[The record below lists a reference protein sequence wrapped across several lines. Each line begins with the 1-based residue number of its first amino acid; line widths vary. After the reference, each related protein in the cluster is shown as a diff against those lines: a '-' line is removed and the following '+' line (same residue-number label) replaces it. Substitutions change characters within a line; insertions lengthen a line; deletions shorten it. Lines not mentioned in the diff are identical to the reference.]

1 MKVCLDFKMRD
12 ARETLKS
19 LQEIPADKEHPFEGQ
34 LRTALSDAL
43 MKYDAEAKARKVQRE
58 LSEKLAKD
66 RQEAKAQCA
75 AQGHM
80 EPITSCYGVTLC
92 DAQTIQGVML
102 NIPVCPRCDESLVHL
117 KDGTW
122 MRWLKWTETKPV
134 TELDPKFLSA
144 YGKTMHEEGGEP
156 HGALENNDSDLER

>member
-1 MKVCLDFKMRD
+1 MRISLDFKMGD

-19 LQEIPADKEHPFEGQ
+19 LQEIPAGKEHPFEGQ

-43 MKYDAEAKARKVQRE
+43 TKYDAEAKARKVQQE
-58 LSEKLAKD
+58 LSEKLARD

-75 AQGHM
+75 TQGHM
-80 EPITSCYGVTLC
+80 EPIIPCHGVALC
-92 DAQTIQGVML
+92 DAQTIPGVML

-117 KDGTW
+117 KGGDW
-122 MRWLKWTETKPV
+122 MGWLKWTETKPV
-134 TELDPKFLSA
+134 TELDPKFLSM
-144 YGKTMHEEGGEP
+144 YGKTMHEEGGES